1 MSVEVTIVIPAFNES
16 ESISELIR
24 RILVTLN
31 KIGINKKYEILYV
44 NDGSSDN
51 TSSIL
56 EKLNAPFLKEIKLSQ
71 NTGKSI
77 ALMAGFFH
85 ASGKY
90 IVTIDA
96 DLQDRPE
103 DIPKLLNQLNKGFD
117 LVTGWRIKREDKVIR
132 KIGSR
137 IYNRFLQRIT
147 GLEIHDQNCGLK
159 IYKKNV
165 IDKLILYGHLHRF
178 ILYQASL
185 LGFKVSEVPVGNDRR
200 KFGYSKYKTFRY
212 KAFFDFISLF
222 FTYRYAMTPL
232 HFFGLISLIIFIPG
246 FLIILWLLIEHIGYL
261 FNLGNFT
268 QLVDRPL
275 LFIGIALILSGISTF
290 MTGLICDFVLFQHT
304 RINMTKTLN
313 NFIEKN

>member
-1 MSVEVTIVIPAFNES
+1 MVKKLSIVIPAYNES
-16 ESISELIR
+16 ESIPELIK
-24 RILVTLN
+24 RISTTLS
-31 KIGINKKYEILYV
+31 KVGLSESYEILYV
-44 NDGSSDN
+44 NDGSTDK
-51 TSSIL
+51 TSLIL
-56 EKLNAPFLKEIKLSQ
+56 KKLNRPFLKEIKLSQ

-77 ALMAGFFH
+77 ALMAGFFN

-90 IVTIDA
+90 IVTLDA

-117 LVTGWRIKREDKVIR
+117 MVTGWRVNREDKLIR

-137 IYNRFLQRIT
+137 IYNRFLRKMT

-185 LGFKVSEVPVGNDRR
+185 LGFKVSEVPVENHQR

-232 HFFGLISLIIFIPG
+232 HFFGLISLIIFTPG
-246 FLIILWLLIEHIGYL
+246 FLIISWLIFQHIGYL
-261 FNLGNFT
+261 LSFGNFT

-313 NFIEKN
+313 SFIEKN